1 MADLFEEIQNIA
13 SRQQRTEISPLV
25 SDDKENAMRSQ
36 FY

>member
-13 SRQQRTEISPLV
+13 SRQQRTDFSPLI
-25 SDDKENAMRSQ
+25 SEDKENAMRSQ